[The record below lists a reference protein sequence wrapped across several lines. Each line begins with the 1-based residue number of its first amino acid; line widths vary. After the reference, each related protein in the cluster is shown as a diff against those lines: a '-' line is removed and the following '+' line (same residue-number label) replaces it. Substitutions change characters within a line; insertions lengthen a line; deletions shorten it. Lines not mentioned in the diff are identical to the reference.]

1 MTAADNSVRPFPF
14 DEAVTI
20 KPGAR
25 VYFAWQTLIRDPDS
39 GEMHCVVAGTKS
51 AVVRAMVRS
60 GYDLDIIDPEKIIPV
75 AMTTP
80 QAITTASAGRVSPL
94 DFETTETVE
103 KNVKSLKES
112 AKKKAPPTPV
122 DDEDDLI

>member
-1 MTAADNSVRPFPF
+1 MTAADTPVRPFHH

-39 GEMHCVVAGTKS
+39 GEMHCIVAGTKS
-51 AVVRAMVRS
+51 AVVRAMVSS
-60 GYDLDIIDPEKIIPV
+60 GYDLDFIDPEKIVPV

-80 QAITTASAGRVSPL
+80 QAITTRSAGRFSPL
-94 DFETTETVE
+94 NFETAETVE
-103 KNVKSLKES
+103 KNVKA
-112 AKKKAPPTPV
+112 AKSSPQKKAPPTPV